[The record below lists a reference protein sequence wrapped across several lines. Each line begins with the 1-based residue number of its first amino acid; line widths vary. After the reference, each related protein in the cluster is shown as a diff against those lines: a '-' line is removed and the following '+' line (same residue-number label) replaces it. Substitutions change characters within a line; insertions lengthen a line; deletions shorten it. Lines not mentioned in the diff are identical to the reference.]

1 MCHEWNHVAASLLR
15 RRASLNIHR
24 ILYETSSL
32 DQMILVNDKLK
43 RRLLILDSFPLYKP
57 TYRPI
62 NVSTPRVHYFP
73 NNPNTPQVTKF
84 LEAQKK
90 LVITFLEGIASL
102 KSTNIQQVSIVILR
116 NLVILRYVDEIEGY
130 PKLPIQANLTSIK
143 FTAYPLRPAES
154 FHVFGIFF
162 QLLVDS
168 APNLSCLDISGTLY
182 PNLGESKKLKV
193 LELRFEQ
200 CYHGSTELNLTNLT
214 RVLGQVKD
222 SLTEL
227 KFHYVGTNNFNVAMV
242 KR

>member
-1 MCHEWNHVAASLLR
+1 
-15 RRASLNIHR
+15 
-24 ILYETSSL
+24 
-32 DQMILVNDKLK
+32 MILVNDKLK